1 MLVGLHVERAA
12 QQCPPAGEPLL
23 GLFPRD
29 PRPEVWSVAGR
40 VLSWI
45 ESEAEEL
52 QRAFW
57 VLQQ

>member
-29 PRPEVWSVAGR
+29 PQPEVWSVAGR

-52 QRAFW
+52 Q
-57 VLQQ
+57 